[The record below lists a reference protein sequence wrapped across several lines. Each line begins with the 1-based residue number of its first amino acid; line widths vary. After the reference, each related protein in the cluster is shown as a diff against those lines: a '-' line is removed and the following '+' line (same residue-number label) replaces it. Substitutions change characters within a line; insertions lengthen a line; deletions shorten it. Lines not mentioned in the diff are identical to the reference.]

1 MRPATKHR
9 CGFAMITAIMLL
21 SLTAMTITLLGVTL
35 SNQARRTQFVAQDAQ
50 LRQLLTA
57 GTSFA
62 QTRISSDSSGRFSV
76 TLPDALTQDSAK
88 LTVDIHA
95 DSSGNKIAEVDA
107 SLPHHRLSQQL
118 TFSSQNGIWQ
128 ITQANLG
135 L

>member
-1 MRPATKHR
+1 MRSARKHR
-9 CGFAMITAIMLL
+9 SGFAMITAIMLL

-35 SNQARRTQFVAQDAQ
+35 ANQARRTQFASEDAQ

-57 GTSFA
+57 GTAFA
-62 QTRISSDSSGRFSV
+62 QARIQSDSSGRFSV
-76 TLPDALTQDSAK
+76 ALPDALKQDFAE

-95 DSSGNKIAEVDA
+95 DSAGNKIAEVEA

-118 TFSSQNGIWQ
+118 TFSSLNGVWQ
-128 ITQANLG
+128 INQANLG

>member
-1 MRPATKHR
+1 
-9 CGFAMITAIMLL
+9 
-21 SLTAMTITLLGVTL
+21 MTITLLGVTL
-35 SNQARRTQFVAQDAQ
+35 SNQARRTQFVGEDAQ

-57 GTSFA
+57 GTAFA
-62 QTRISSDSSGRFSV
+62 QTRISPDSSGRFSV

-118 TFSSQNGIWQ
+118 TFSSQNGVWQ